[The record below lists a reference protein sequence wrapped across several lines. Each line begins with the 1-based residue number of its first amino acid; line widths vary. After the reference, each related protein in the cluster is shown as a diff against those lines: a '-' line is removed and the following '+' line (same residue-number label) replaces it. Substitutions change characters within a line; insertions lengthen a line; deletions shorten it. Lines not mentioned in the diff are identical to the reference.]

1 MMFKRILC
9 SALIVILGV
18 IGCMSSYSSAAMG
31 SPPKQQIVYKV
42 QTDFIKANKLAKS
55 DIRQTLT
62 YDINN
67 DGSNEI
73 IILGGDLQHSI
84 GSKGYIGVYSKEG
97 KHLATKKYD
106 DSFLPF
112 DLRKVK
118 NATYKNCLGIGELPG
133 ASGGSRI
140 QILAFS
146 KGEFM
151 SLVVTD
157 SSENGITIKDVDN
170 DSNDEIIG
178 YEWYLTEETR
188 HLSHVA
194 AIYDK
199 YVYSWDKKKGKYIK
213 QVYGQDGKRDD
224 LRKPVN
230 TLTKSEAIQ
239 LLNKASK
246 TLFSGNPLPRFTE
259 FKEKMQFLL
268 TYNFIYRYNSTNS
281 IDVYSIPLSEFDMN
295 KATFKMSPDKQTATV
310 TQKIEIV
317 DADTEEHSFIKI
329 TAVLI
334 KTKYGWKIDNVT
346 F

>member
-9 SALIVILGV
+9 SAALIVILGV
-18 IGCMSSYSSAAMG
+18 IGSVSSYSSAAASTPM
-31 SPPKQQIVYKV
+31 QQMVYKV
-42 QTDFIKANKLAKS
+42 QGDFIKANKLAMS

-67 DGSNEI
+67 DGSSEI
-73 IILGGDLQHSI
+73 IILGGDLQHSN

-97 KHLATKKYD
+97 KHLATKKFD

-112 DLRKVK
+112 ELRKVK
-118 NATYKNCLGIGELPG
+118 NATYKNCLGIVDLPG

-146 KGEFM
+146 KGEFK
-151 SLVVTD
+151 SLIITD
-157 SSENGITIKDVDN
+157 SSEKGITIKDVDH
-170 DSNDEIIG
+170 DSSDEIIG

-188 HLSHVA
+188 NLSHVA

-199 YVYSWDKKKGKYIK
+199 YIYTWDKKKGKYIK

-246 TLFSGNPLPRFTE
+246 TLFSGNPSPSFTE
-259 FKEKMQFLL
+259 FKGKMQFLL

-295 KATFKMSPDKQTATV
+295 KSTFKMSPDKQTATV
-310 TQKIEIV
+310 TQKTEIV
-317 DADTEEHSFIKI
+317 DADTEEHSFINI

-334 KTKYGWKIDNVT
+334 RTKYGWKIENVT